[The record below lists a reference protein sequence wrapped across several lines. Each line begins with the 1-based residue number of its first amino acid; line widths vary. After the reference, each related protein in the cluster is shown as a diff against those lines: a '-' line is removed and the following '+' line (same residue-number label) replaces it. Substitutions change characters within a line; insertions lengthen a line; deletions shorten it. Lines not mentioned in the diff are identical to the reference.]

1 MSNRHYL
8 INSEDL
14 QNLNARL
21 LSIAFSKDEGDWKS
35 IMHTH
40 HFTEL
45 LFVVSG
51 EGSFSFNQEQ
61 SPLRRGD
68 LVIIPPYTEHTER
81 SSQNHPLEYYV
92 LGIDGISFLSQKDR
106 ECAQV
111 FCNFEHDP
119 SIHELFRQ
127 MLYEIRTAQYGS
139 QTICQHLLEILI
151 LKIIRSQQLIPVSI
165 NSIRMTKECAQI
177 KEYLDSNYAEHI
189 TLDTL
194 TGLTHMNK
202 YYMVHSFTKYAGLSP
217 IQYLNQTRL
226 KRAQHLLKNTNY
238 SISDIASSTGFS
250 SQSYFT
256 QIFRKNFNMTPV
268 KYRQEHAK
276 NYILYLN
283 ARMGTQKGTLSQN
296 FL

>member
-14 QNLNARL
+14 QNLNAKL

-45 LFVVSG
+45 LFVVNG
-51 EGSFSFNQEQ
+51 EGSFSFNQQ
-61 SPLRRGD
+61 HSPLRPGD

-81 SSQNHPLEYYV
+81 SSKDCPLEYYV
-92 LGIDGISFLSQKDR
+92 LGIDGISFLSQKDQ

-111 FCNFEHDP
+111 FCNFEHDS

-151 LKIIRSQQLIPVSI
+151 LKIIRAQQLIPVSI

-194 TGLTHMNK
+194 TSLTHMNK

-217 IQYLNQTRL
+217 IQYLNQIRL
-226 KRAQHLLKNTNY
+226 KRAQYLLETTNY

-256 QIFRKNFNMTPV
+256 QIFRKNFQMTPV
-268 KYRQEHAK
+268 KYRQEHTS
-276 NYILYLN
+276 N
-283 ARMGTQKGTLSQN
+283 
-296 FL
+296 

>member
-14 QNLNARL
+14 QNLNAKL

-92 LGIDGISFLSQKDR
+92 LGIDGISFLSKKTENAHR
-106 ECAQV
+106 YSA
-111 FCNFEHDP
+111 
-119 SIHELFRQ
+119 
-127 MLYEIRTAQYGS
+127 
-139 QTICQHLLEILI
+139 IL
-151 LKIIRSQQLIPVSI
+151 SMIPVFMNCSARCSTKSGPHNTVLRPSASI
-165 NSIRMTKECAQI
+165 CLR
-177 KEYLDSNYAEHI
+177 
-189 TLDTL
+189 
-194 TGLTHMNK
+194 
-202 YYMVHSFTKYAGLSP
+202 F
-217 IQYLNQTRL
+217 
-226 KRAQHLLKNTNY
+226 
-238 SISDIASSTGFS
+238 
-250 SQSYFT
+250 
-256 QIFRKNFNMTPV
+256 
-268 KYRQEHAK
+268 
-276 NYILYLN
+276 
-283 ARMGTQKGTLSQN
+283 
-296 FL
+296 

>member
-8 INSEDL
+8 INSEAL
-14 QNLNARL
+14 QHLNAKL

-51 EGSFSFNQEQ
+51 EGSFSLNQEQ

-276 NYILYLN
+276 N
-283 ARMGTQKGTLSQN
+283 
-296 FL
+296 

>member
-45 LFVVSG
+45 LFVVNG
-51 EGSFSFNQEQ
+51 EGSFSFNQQ
-61 SPLRRGD
+61 HSPLRPGD

-81 SSQNHPLEYYV
+81 SSKDCPLEYYV
-92 LGIDGISFLSQKDR
+92 LGIDGISFLSQKDQ

-111 FCNFEHDP
+111 FCNFEHDS

-151 LKIIRSQQLIPVSI
+151 LKIIRAQQLIPVSI

-194 TGLTHMNK
+194 TSLTHMNK

-226 KRAQHLLKNTNY
+226 KRAQYLLETTNY

-256 QIFRKNFNMTPV
+256 QIFRKNFQMTPV
-268 KYRQEHAK
+268 KYRQEHTS
-276 NYILYLN
+276 N
-283 ARMGTQKGTLSQN
+283 
-296 FL
+296 

>member
-14 QNLNARL
+14 QNLNAKL

-127 MLYEIRTAQYGS
+127 MLYESRTAQYGS

-276 NYILYLN
+276 N
-283 ARMGTQKGTLSQN
+283 
-296 FL
+296 

>member
-14 QNLNARL
+14 QNLNAKL

-45 LFVVSG
+45 LFVVNG
-51 EGSFSFNQEQ
+51 EGSFSFNQQ
-61 SPLRRGD
+61 HSPLRPGD

-81 SSQNHPLEYYV
+81 SSNDCPLEYYV
-92 LGIDGISFLSQKDR
+92 LGIDGISFLSQKDQ

-111 FCNFEHDP
+111 FCNFEHDS

-151 LKIIRSQQLIPVSI
+151 LKIIRAQQLIPVSI

-194 TGLTHMNK
+194 TSLTHMNK

-226 KRAQHLLKNTNY
+226 KRAQYLLETTNY

-256 QIFRKNFNMTPV
+256 QIFRKNFQMTPV
-268 KYRQEHAK
+268 KYRQEHTS
-276 NYILYLN
+276 N
-283 ARMGTQKGTLSQN
+283 
-296 FL
+296 

>member
-177 KEYLDSNYAEHI
+177 KEYLDSNYAEDI

-276 NYILYLN
+276 N
-283 ARMGTQKGTLSQN
+283 
-296 FL
+296 

>member
-165 NSIRMTKECAQI
+165 NSIRMTKERAQI
-177 KEYLDSNYAEHI
+177 KEYLDSNYSEHI

-194 TGLTHMNK
+194 TSLTHMNK
-202 YYMVHSFTKYAGLSP
+202 YYMVHSFTKYTGLSP

-226 KRAQHLLKNTNY
+226 KRAQHLLRTTNY

-268 KYRQEHAK
+268 KYRQEHAE
-276 NYILYLN
+276 
-283 ARMGTQKGTLSQN
+283 S
-296 FL
+296 

>member
-8 INSEDL
+8 INSESL
-14 QNLNARL
+14 QNLNAKL

-45 LFVVSG
+45 LFVVNG
-51 EGSFSFNQEQ
+51 EGSFSFNQQ
-61 SPLRRGD
+61 HSPLRSGD

-81 SSQNHPLEYYV
+81 SSNDCPLEYYV

-111 FCNFEHDP
+111 FCNFAHDS

-151 LKIIRSQQLIPVSI
+151 LKIIRAQQLIPVSI

-194 TGLTHMNK
+194 TSLTHMNK

-226 KRAQHLLKNTNY
+226 KRAQYLLETTNY

-256 QIFRKNFNMTPV
+256 QIFRKNFQMTPV
-268 KYRQEHAK
+268 KYRQEHTS
-276 NYILYLN
+276 N
-283 ARMGTQKGTLSQN
+283 
-296 FL
+296 

>member
-177 KEYLDSNYAEHI
+177 KEYLDSNYSEHI

-194 TGLTHMNK
+194 TSLTHMNK
-202 YYMVHSFTKYAGLSP
+202 YYMVHSFTKYTGLSP

-226 KRAQHLLKNTNY
+226 KRAQHLLRTTNY

-268 KYRQEHAK
+268 KYRQEHAE
-276 NYILYLN
+276 N
-283 ARMGTQKGTLSQN
+283 
-296 FL
+296 

>member
-92 LGIDGISFLSQKDR
+92 LELMEFHSCPKKTENAHRYSAILS
-106 ECAQV
+106 
-111 FCNFEHDP
+111 
-119 SIHELFRQ
+119 
-127 MLYEIRTAQYGS
+127 M
-139 QTICQHLLEILI
+139 
-151 LKIIRSQQLIPVSI
+151 IPVFMNCSARCSTKSEPHNTVLRPSASI
-165 NSIRMTKECAQI
+165 CLRS
-177 KEYLDSNYAEHI
+177 
-189 TLDTL
+189 
-194 TGLTHMNK
+194 
-202 YYMVHSFTKYAGLSP
+202 
-217 IQYLNQTRL
+217 
-226 KRAQHLLKNTNY
+226 
-238 SISDIASSTGFS
+238 
-250 SQSYFT
+250 
-256 QIFRKNFNMTPV
+256 
-268 KYRQEHAK
+268 
-276 NYILYLN
+276 
-283 ARMGTQKGTLSQN
+283 
-296 FL
+296 

>member
-139 QTICQHLLEILI
+139 QTICQHLLETLI

-276 NYILYLN
+276 N
-283 ARMGTQKGTLSQN
+283 
-296 FL
+296 

>member
-51 EGSFSFNQEQ
+51 EGSLSFNQEQ

-106 ECAQV
+106 EYAQV

-276 NYILYLN
+276 N
-283 ARMGTQKGTLSQN
+283 
-296 FL
+296 

>member
-14 QNLNARL
+14 QNLNAKL

-127 MLYEIRTAQYGS
+127 MLYEIPDRTIRFS
-139 QTICQHLLEILI
+139 DHL
-151 LKIIRSQQLIPVSI
+151 P
-165 NSIRMTKECAQI
+165 
-177 KEYLDSNYAEHI
+177 
-189 TLDTL
+189 
-194 TGLTHMNK
+194 
-202 YYMVHSFTKYAGLSP
+202 
-217 IQYLNQTRL
+217 
-226 KRAQHLLKNTNY
+226 
-238 SISDIASSTGFS
+238 AS
-250 SQSYFT
+250 
-256 QIFRKNFNMTPV
+256 
-268 KYRQEHAK
+268 A
-276 NYILYLN
+276 
-283 ARMGTQKGTLSQN
+283 
-296 FL
+296 

>member
-177 KEYLDSNYAEHI
+177 KEYLDSNYSEHI

-194 TGLTHMNK
+194 TSLTHMNK
-202 YYMVHSFTKYAGLSP
+202 YYMVHSFTKYTGLSP

-226 KRAQHLLKNTNY
+226 KRAQHLLRTTNY

-268 KYRQEHAK
+268 KYRQEHAE
-276 NYILYLN
+276 
-283 ARMGTQKGTLSQN
+283 S
-296 FL
+296 

>member
-217 IQYLNQTRL
+217 IQYLNKTRL

-276 NYILYLN
+276 N
-283 ARMGTQKGTLSQN
+283 
-296 FL
+296 

>member
-14 QNLNARL
+14 QNLNAKL

-45 LFVVSG
+45 LFVVNG
-51 EGSFSFNQEQ
+51 EGSFSFNQQ
-61 SPLRRGD
+61 HSPLRPGD

-81 SSQNHPLEYYV
+81 SSKDCPLEYYV
-92 LGIDGISFLSQKDR
+92 LGIDGISFLSQKDQ

-111 FCNFEHDP
+111 FCNFEHDS

-151 LKIIRSQQLIPVSI
+151 LKIIRAQQLIPVSI

-177 KEYLDSNYAEHI
+177 KEYLDSNYSEHI

-194 TGLTHMNK
+194 TSLTHMNK

-226 KRAQHLLKNTNY
+226 KRAQYLLETTNY

-256 QIFRKNFNMTPV
+256 QIFRKNFQMTPV
-268 KYRQEHAK
+268 KYRQEHTS
-276 NYILYLN
+276 N
-283 ARMGTQKGTLSQN
+283 
-296 FL
+296 

>member
-8 INSEDL
+8 INSKDL
-14 QNLNARL
+14 QNLNAKL

-45 LFVVSG
+45 LFVVNG
-51 EGSFSFNQEQ
+51 EGSFSFNQQ
-61 SPLRRGD
+61 HSPLRPGD

-81 SSQNHPLEYYV
+81 SSKDCPLEYYV
-92 LGIDGISFLSQKDR
+92 LGIDGISFLSQKDQ

-111 FCNFEHDP
+111 FCNFEHDS

-151 LKIIRSQQLIPVSI
+151 LKIIRAQQLIPVSI

-194 TGLTHMNK
+194 TSLTHMNK

-226 KRAQHLLKNTNY
+226 KRAQYLLETTNY

-256 QIFRKNFNMTPV
+256 QIFRKNFQMTPV
-268 KYRQEHAK
+268 KYRQEHTS
-276 NYILYLN
+276 N
-283 ARMGTQKGTLSQN
+283 
-296 FL
+296 

>member
-14 QNLNARL
+14 QNLNAKL

-45 LFVVSG
+45 LFVVNG
-51 EGSFSFNQEQ
+51 EGSFSFNQQ
-61 SPLRRGD
+61 HSSLHPGD

-81 SSQNHPLEYYV
+81 SSKDCPLEYYV
-92 LGIDGISFLSQKDR
+92 LGIDGISFLSQKDQ

-111 FCNFEHDP
+111 FCNFEHDS

-151 LKIIRSQQLIPVSI
+151 LKIIRAQQLIPVSI

-194 TGLTHMNK
+194 TSLTHMNK

-226 KRAQHLLKNTNY
+226 KRAQYLLETTNY

-256 QIFRKNFNMTPV
+256 QIFRKNFQMTPV
-268 KYRQEHAK
+268 KYRQEHTS
-276 NYILYLN
+276 N
-283 ARMGTQKGTLSQN
+283 
-296 FL
+296 

>member
-256 QIFRKNFNMTPV
+256 QIFRQNFNMTPV

-276 NYILYLN
+276 N
-283 ARMGTQKGTLSQN
+283 
-296 FL
+296 

>member
-14 QNLNARL
+14 QNLNAKL

-165 NSIRMTKECAQI
+165 NSIRMTKECARQ
-177 KEYLDSNYAEHI
+177 EYLDSNYCR
-189 TLDTL
+189 
-194 TGLTHMNK
+194 TH
-202 YYMVHSFTKYAGLSP
+202 YAG
-217 IQYLNQTRL
+217 
-226 KRAQHLLKNTNY
+226 
-238 SISDIASSTGFS
+238 
-250 SQSYFT
+250 
-256 QIFRKNFNMTPV
+256 
-268 KYRQEHAK
+268 HADRFDT
-276 NYILYLN
+276 YEQILYGALFYKIC
-283 ARMGTQKGTLSQN
+283 RTLPNSVSESDASEACTAFAEKYQL
-296 FL
+296 FDF